1 MSLGDIDSNS
11 SSVHCQN
18 VTDPLGWLIRPSATP
33 RHYIDGI
40 SVLCRI
46 ITYEIRLKLGGARS
60 SQALSNEGVV
70 GEFRW
75 LVLTG

>member
-1 MSLGDIDSNS
+1 LGDIDSNS
-11 SSVHCQN
+11 SSVNYQN

-46 ITYEIRLKLGGARS
+46 ITYDQAEAGRS
-60 SQALSNEGVV
+60 
-70 GEFRW
+70 
-75 LVLTG
+75 